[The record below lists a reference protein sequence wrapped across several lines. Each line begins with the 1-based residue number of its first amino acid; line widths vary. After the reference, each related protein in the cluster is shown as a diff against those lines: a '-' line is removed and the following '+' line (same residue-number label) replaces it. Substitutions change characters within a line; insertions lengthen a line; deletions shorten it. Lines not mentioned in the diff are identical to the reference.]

1 MSPGGRSERIRILR
15 ETIARMEGGC
25 APGLAASEG
34 SRSSPEAETRALE
47 RRRLAFFEVAPAHAS
62 DAPAAAG
69 FALAVAGRFLREE
82 GGALLWIAD
91 EFALLEGGAP
101 YAPGLGAFGL
111 GWRDLVL
118 MRLPRRADVFLA
130 LEEAIRSRAFGAVI
144 CEPGALSGADAPA
157 IVRRLA
163 MGARTGGA
171 RAILLRPPASA
182 RAPFLAPTPM
192 RFEVA
197 ARPAPRP
204 SGGRKPLPGQGA
216 WRVRHAGPPGSLPA
230 WGPDAPRDLDAFQEG
245 FFQEDLF
252 SAALSLRLPERF
264 DDDGDVRAA

>member
-182 RAPFLAPTPM
+182 RAVSCAHAHALRGGRAAGAASLRRAQAAAGAGRLA
-192 RFEVA
+192 R
-197 ARPAPRP
+197 APRGSAGQP
-204 SGGRKPLPGQGA
+204 AGVGAGR
-216 WRVRHAGPPGSLPA
+216 
-230 WGPDAPRDLDAFQEG
+230 AP
-245 FFQEDLF
+245 
-252 SAALSLRLPERF
+252 
-264 DDDGDVRAA
+264 